1 MKSASSPSAK
11 PRGGK
16 RPSSSKTSK
25 TDWARVRAMKDE
37 DITLTEEHPE
47 LDLQHVVKVIRRHG
61 LKPAPPKASVSLRID
76 QDVLEWFKAQGPGY
90 QTRINMI
97 LRAFRD
103 ASV

>member
-1 MKSASSPSAK
+1 MKSASSPA
-11 PRGGK
+11 K
-16 RPSSSKTSK
+16 RPNVKRGSSSANSK

-37 DITLTEEHPE
+37 DILITEEHPE
-47 LDLQHVVKVIRRHG
+47 LDMQHAVRVIVRRG
-61 LKPAPPKASVSLRID
+61 LNPAPPKASISLRID
-76 QDVLEWFKAQGPGY
+76 QDVLEWFKSQGPGY